1 MKFHMNCK
9 ALITSIIACSFMFS
23 VPVFAQVNKLSD
35 AEIASV
41 AVVANQI
48 DISYA
53 AIAKMKSK
61 NSDILRFAE
70 TMASDHKAVI
80 DQAVALV
87 KKLGVTPKDN
97 TVSKKLASDSEK
109 TKKLLRSKSGAAFD
123 KAYIDN
129 EVAYHKAVISTVESL
144 LIPQASNKEL
154 KDLLQNVV
162 PTLKTHLEHAIMVQN
177 KISK

>member
-1 MKFHMNCK
+1 
-9 ALITSIIACSFMFS
+9 MFS

-144 LIPQASNKEL
+144 LIPQANNKEL

-162 PTLKTHLEHAIMVQN
+162 TTLKTHIEHTIMVQH

>member
-1 MKFHMNCK
+1 MKFYMNCK

-97 TVSKKLASDSEK
+97 TVSEKLASDSEK

-123 KAYIDN
+123 KAY
-129 EVAYHKAVISTVESL
+129 
-144 LIPQASNKEL
+144 
-154 KDLLQNVV
+154 
-162 PTLKTHLEHAIMVQN
+162 
-177 KISK
+177 

>member
-1 MKFHMNCK
+1 
-9 ALITSIIACSFMFS
+9 
-23 VPVFAQVNKLSD
+23 
-35 AEIASV
+35 
-41 AVVANQI
+41 
-48 DISYA
+48 
-53 AIAKMKSK
+53 MKSK

-80 DQAVALV
+80 DQAVVLV

-129 EVAYHKAVISTVESL
+129 EVAYHKAAISTVESL
-144 LIPQASNKEL
+144 LIPQANNKEL

-162 PTLKTHLEHAIMVQN
+162 PTLKMHLEHAIMVQN